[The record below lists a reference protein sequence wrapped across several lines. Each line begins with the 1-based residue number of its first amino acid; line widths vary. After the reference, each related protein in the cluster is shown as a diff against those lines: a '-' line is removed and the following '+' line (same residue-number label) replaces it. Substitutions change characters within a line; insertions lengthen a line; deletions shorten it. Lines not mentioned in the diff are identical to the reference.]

1 MAFPMCRMTD
11 GYEATNDF
19 KRMKNDKYRIVQMY
33 EYFYIN
39 SIDKSGFSCYNIY
52 ENIRVG

>member
-1 MAFPMCRMTD
+1 MCRMTN

-19 KRMKNDKYRIVQMY
+19 KRMKNDKYRITQMY